1 MAKIWKEVVVEYH
14 QNLHWWQVWGC
25 LADGSRDHLASSQ
38 FKMEAIEEARLYAFD
53 TSCGPTRAHSV
64 KVLTKAGKLQKFII
78 EG

>member
-1 MAKIWKEVVVEYH
+1 MAKIWKEVVVAYH
-14 QNLHWWQVWGC
+14 QNFHWWQVWGC

-38 FKMEAIEEARLYAFD
+38 FKIEAIEEARLYAFD

-64 KVLTKAGKLQKFII
+64 KVFTKAGKLQKFII